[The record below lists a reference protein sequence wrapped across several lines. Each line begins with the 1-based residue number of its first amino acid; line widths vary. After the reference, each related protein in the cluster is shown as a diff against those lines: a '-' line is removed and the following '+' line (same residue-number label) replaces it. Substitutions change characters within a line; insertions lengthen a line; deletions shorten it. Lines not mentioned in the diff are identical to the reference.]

1 MFLSK
6 LLSIFSKKEGKKA
19 FSLILLMTITA
30 LVDAA
35 GVASILPFMA
45 VLSNPTTIETNFYLS
60 KLFLFSGLQSDK
72 SFLFFLGIAVFTVM
86 VTALTLKAF
95 TLYLTLRFV
104 RLLEHTLSSKLMDRY
119 LKQPYSWFFTRNSSD
134 LSKSIV
140 SESSQVVGNAVM
152 PIMQMI
158 SYGSVVV
165 AMTVLIMIV
174 NFQLALKVGGVL
186 IGVYL
191 LLYFSVNR
199 KLTAIGKNRLNF
211 NEIRFKTLTEAFG
224 GIKEIKVCGFEE
236 IYIKSFKTVSKS
248 FAKIEALAPVIGQL
262 PRYLLEIVAFGSL
275 LIVTLFFLSESN
287 DIQDMLPV
295 LSLFAFAGYRL
306 MPAMQQFYSY
316 STSLRYAKPAVD
328 AMFDELLV
336 NCKNEYLDNYKPAV
350 NFNKSL
356 TLTNIC
362 YSYDESRNTLENINL
377 SIDKNSLVGFVG
389 STGSGKT
396 TLVDII
402 LRLIDPDSGG
412 FLVDDIPLANTNKK
426 SWQKMIGYVPQSI
439 FLTDNTISKNI
450 AFGCAKEEIDS
461 RQLKKAATIANIHD
475 FIESELMVGYDTI
488 VGERGIRLSG
498 GQRQRLGIARA
509 LYRNPEL
516 LIFDE
521 ATSALDNL
529 TEKRVI
535 NSLQNIGKN
544 MTTIM
549 IAHRLS
555 TVKLCDQI
563 HVFDSGKIVSSGTY
577 SYLIGNC
584 PHFKAISLAN
594 N

>member
-356 TLTNIC
+356 TL
-362 YSYDESRNTLENINL
+362 
-377 SIDKNSLVGFVG
+377 
-389 STGSGKT
+389 
-396 TLVDII
+396 II
-402 LRLIDPDSGG
+402 ML
-412 FLVDDIPLANTNKK
+412 
-426 SWQKMIGYVPQSI
+426 
-439 FLTDNTISKNI
+439 
-450 AFGCAKEEIDS
+450 
-461 RQLKKAATIANIHD
+461 
-475 FIESELMVGYDTI
+475 
-488 VGERGIRLSG
+488 
-498 GQRQRLGIARA
+498 
-509 LYRNPEL
+509 
-516 LIFDE
+516 
-521 ATSALDNL
+521 
-529 TEKRVI
+529 
-535 NSLQNIGKN
+535 
-544 MTTIM
+544 
-549 IAHRLS
+549 
-555 TVKLCDQI
+555 
-563 HVFDSGKIVSSGTY
+563 
-577 SYLIGNC
+577 
-584 PHFKAISLAN
+584 
-594 N
+594 